1 MRVLMKETHRGSSDG
16 IEVTLYE
23 EGKKYSISPRLAKI
37 FISAGWA
44 AETEEEVK
52 TPSPAILKSREER
65 ARAAGARKAADR
77 AAMESSLKAQEEA
90 IAAQKKNEEE
100 AEEAEAKLKAE
111 KDAADKAEEE
121 AKKAETEAAKK
132 VPEEKKAVAETPE
145 KKEGV
150 N

>member
-16 IEVTLYE
+16 IKVTLYE
-23 EGKKYSISPRLAKI
+23 AGKKYSISPRLAKI

-44 AETEEEVK
+44 EEIEEEVK
-52 TPSPAILKSREER
+52 TPSPEILKLREER
-65 ARAAGARKAADR
+65 ARAAEARKAADR

-90 IAAQKKNEEE
+90 IAAQKKKG
-100 AEEAEAKLKAE
+100 EAEAKLKAE
-111 KDAADKAEEE
+111 KDAADKAAEE

-132 VPEEKKAVAETPE
+132 VPTEKKVVAETPE
-145 KKEGV
+145 KKDGV

>member
-16 IEVTLYE
+16 IKVTLYE
-23 EGKKYSISPRLAKI
+23 AGKKYSISPRLAKI

-44 AETEEEVK
+44 EEIEEEVK
-52 TPSPAILKSREER
+52 TPSPEILKLREER
-65 ARAAGARKAADR
+65 ARAAEARKAADR

-90 IAAQKKNEEE
+90 IAAQKKKKE
-100 AEEAEAKLKAE
+100 EEAEAKLKAE

-132 VPEEKKAVAETPE
+132 VPTEKKVVAETPE

>member
-1 MRVLMKETHRGSSDG
+1 VRVLMKETHRGSSDG

-23 EGKKYSISPRLAKI
+23 AGKKYSISPRLAKI

-44 AETEEEVK
+44 EEIEEEVK
-52 TPSPAILKSREER
+52 TPSPEILKLREER
-65 ARAAGARKAADR
+65 ARAAEARKAADR

-90 IAAQKKNEEE
+90 IAAQKKKKEE
-100 AEEAEAKLKAE
+100 AEVKLKAE

-132 VPEEKKAVAETPE
+132 VPAEKKVVAETPE